1 MTQSSQGYSPI
12 DNNTYN
18 LLQAL
23 VSKLEALAAYRT
35 YEQDADAQGK
45 QVFQQLIQEDQQ
57 HAQQLL
63 QAVKQQLQKY

>member
-1 MTQSSQGYSPI
+1 VSMSQGYSPV

-35 YEQDADAQGK
+35 YEQDADQQTK

-63 QAVKQQLQKY
+63 QAVKQQLQKV